1 MGWVRVIM
9 EVWSLSCMLVP
20 YPLSW
25 SPVCGTLQLGMSKY
39 CTWERFYSVRLL
51 VKSRVGPKKKRTWGS
66 LEKFFSKN
74 LYKKSVWLVARISL
88 FFFIFKPM
96 LKLFK
101 ALLTNWPQQYY
112 CGETMTLPSVRIYIS
127 PLSLPFNNSI
137 FTRVLLLQ
145 IILFFLS
152 LPCSRRQGTSVYPES
167 SFSWVTNF
175 FFLCEFYYP
184 KFF

>member
-1 MGWVRVIM
+1 MGWVQVIM

-25 SPVCGTLQLGMSKY
+25 SPVCGALQLGMSKY

-66 LEKFFSKN
+66 IEKFFSKN

-88 FFFIFKPM
+88 FFFF
-96 LKLFK
+96 
-101 ALLTNWPQQYY
+101 TNVESNWSQQYY
-112 CGETMTLPSVRIYIS
+112 YGETMTLPSVRIYIS

-137 FTRVLLLQ
+137 CTRILLLQ

-152 LPCSRRQGTSVYPES
+152 TMFKKTRNIRISGIKFFVS
-167 SFSWVTNF
+167 SNREKF

-184 KFF
+184 NFF